1 MLVNDIVTSCTER
14 KIKMFENIMVAIDQ
28 DQITNKILDATVE
41 IARNKPTQVTLIH
54 VSQEYV
60 SNGMTYVPEN
70 FLEDILNEMEKAS
83 LQQLQQAKSKLESA
97 GINPKTIH
105 LKGNPAHEILKYA
118 RDTEQQL
125 IIIGSRGLSGIK
137 EIMLGSVSHKV
148 SQLAIC
154 PVLIVH

>member
-1 MLVNDIVTSCTER
+1 
-14 KIKMFENIMVAIDQ
+14 MFENIMVAIDQ
-28 DQITNKILDATVE
+28 DEITNKILDATVE
-41 IARNKPTQVTLIH
+41 ITRNKSTQVTLIH

-70 FLEDILNEMEKAS
+70 FLEEILNEMEKAS
-83 LQQLQQAKSKLESA
+83 LKQLQQAKSKLESA
-97 GINPKTIH
+97 GINPKTVH
-105 LKGNPAHEILKYA
+105 LKGNPAHEILRYA
-118 RDTEQQL
+118 RDTKQQL